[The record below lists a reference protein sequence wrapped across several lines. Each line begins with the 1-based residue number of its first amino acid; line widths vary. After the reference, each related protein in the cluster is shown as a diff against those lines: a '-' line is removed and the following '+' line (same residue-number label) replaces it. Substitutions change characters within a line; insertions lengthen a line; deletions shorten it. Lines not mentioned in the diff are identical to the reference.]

1 MPKRLR
7 GQARGDQRWSTFLRN
22 HANAILACDFF
33 VAVTATCRLLYVFVA
48 IEHGSRRL
56 ARVAVTAHPNADW
69 TLQQL
74 REVIGLDDTHRYLI
88 QNRDSIFAKQMDASI
103 KAPGVVVP
111 AKSVLGG
118 LHHEYSMAPTVA

>member
-1 MPKRLR
+1 
-7 GQARGDQRWSTFLRN
+7 
-22 HANAILACDFF
+22 
-33 VAVTATCRLLYVFVA
+33 
-48 IEHGSRRL
+48 
-56 ARVAVTAHPNADW
+56 
-69 TLQQL
+69 L

-103 KAPGVVVP
+103 KALGVVVP

>member
-1 MPKRLR
+1 M
-7 GQARGDQRWSTFLRN
+7 
-22 HANAILACDFF
+22 
-33 VAVTATCRLLYVFVA
+33 
-48 IEHGSRRL
+48 
-56 ARVAVTAHPNADW
+56 
-69 TLQQL
+69 

-103 KAPGVVVP
+103 KALGVVVP